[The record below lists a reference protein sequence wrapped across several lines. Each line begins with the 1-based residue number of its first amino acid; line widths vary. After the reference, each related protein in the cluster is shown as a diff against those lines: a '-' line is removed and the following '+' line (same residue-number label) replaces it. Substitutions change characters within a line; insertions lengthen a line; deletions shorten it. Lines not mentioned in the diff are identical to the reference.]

1 MKAYHEQLRE
11 ESSKL
16 ILQRSTNHTFNPHF
30 HINVELLI
38 VKKGKTKI
46 ICNGTEHLLTDGMIA
61 FFDSYDIHEYVT
73 YPIDSTDDCLLVI
86 PLKMLN
92 NFNKIRKSGKI
103 INPVFY
109 DTELC
114 DKLIYIID
122 TFLVNQTDNTIITSS
137 VDLIL
142 SLINSKLQTAE
153 TNENNDGEL
162 IVKILD
168 YANKN
173 FRTNVSL
180 SKVSAELGYCTA
192 HLSRTFH
199 KYLKMT
205 LPEYVNN
212 LRLDYVEK
220 HKNDKGVL
228 ITKLIY
234 DAGFKSIQSYY
245 RNKKR
250 IEE

>member
-11 ESSKL
+11 ESESL
-16 ILQRSTNHTFNPHF
+16 IIQRSTNHTFNPHF

-46 ICNGTEHLLTDGMIA
+46 TCNGMEYLLTDGMIA

-73 YPIDSTDDCLLVI
+73 YPADNTDDCLLVV
-86 PLKMLN
+86 PLKMLD

-109 DTELC
+109 DVELC
-114 DKLIYIID
+114 NKLIYIID
-122 TFLVNQTDNTIITSS
+122 TFLIEQTDKTIIASS

-142 SLINSKLQTAE
+142 SLINSKLQILE
-153 TNENNDGEL
+153 SSENNDGEL

-168 YANKN
+168 YINKN
-173 FRTNVSL
+173 FKSDVSL
-180 SKVSAELGYCTA
+180 QKVSAILGYCTA
-192 HLSRTFH
+192 HVSRTFH

-220 HKNDKGVL
+220 HKNDKDVL
-228 ITKLIY
+228 ITKLIF
-234 DAGFKSIQSYY
+234 DAGFKSIQTYY

-250 IEE
+250 LEE

>member
-11 ESSKL
+11 EDSNL
-16 ILQRSTNHTFNPHF
+16 IIQRSTNHTFNPHF

-38 VKKGKTKI
+38 IKHGRTKI
-46 ICNGTEHLLTDGMIA
+46 TFNGNDIELTDGMIA
-61 FFDSYDIHEYVT
+61 FFDSYDIHGYETDLSVKA
-73 YPIDSTDDCLLVI
+73 DDCLLVI
-86 PLKMLN
+86 PLKFLD
-92 NFNKIRKSGKI
+92 NFSSLKKSGKV
-103 INPVFY
+103 INPVIH
-109 DTELC
+109 DPDLC
-114 DKLIYIID
+114 QKLISIID
-122 TFLVNQTDNTIITSS
+122 NFLINQSESTVISSAVN
-137 VDLIL
+137 LIL
-142 SLINSKLQTAE
+142 SLIYTKLQTAE
-153 TNENNDGEL
+153 TTENADEEL

-168 YANKN
+168 YVNKN

-220 HKNDKGVL
+220 HKNDKGVF
-228 ITKLIY
+228 ITKLIF